1 MIRSTLFVIFQVS
14 RLSLLTCKKIEQHTP
29 KDNIDGLPSLSTLQ
43 IRVIPRGTY
52 FPIITPSNYE
62 EKWLKS
68 HLRSSGINLDNLKNP
83 CSYST
88 AIKES
93 HKLAFYKVNNNND
106 LDTNNPSTCISL
118 FNHLRDERAIGLI
131 FVFRD
136 KDENYEEFYKLVKKL
151 ELFHQNI
158 PWAGFFIAENLFDQF
173 NQWQT
178 VGYFITPDEYLPF
191 ISTIPAK
198 DEFYL
203 ITSSGFVKASN
214 GAEFYSTLINDGDL
228 RTYNELQPLS
238 SPNNYRYARIQIT
251 SRRIWVESVRV
262 YTGTAINSSV
272 IPKVFLYDGL
282 SKECL
287 DVSIISPN
295 IVDYNCPYDF
305 NSNSAAFFVSVYF
318 YFPLPFSVKISEI
331 KPKIFNM
338 AVNTIISNE
347 AGESN
352 VGASGKSSQLQALI
366 DAEDSSLLSITSLIL
381 SSSIK
386 LAEPIEECKIHIS
399 FKMIYMINLILIQVK
414 SLLSYQN
421 DLGVLVEID
430 DNPTPLCNPYES
442 SLPSFN
448 FNWLQLPCTG
458 VGSSIR
464 ITNNQDKFSFEE
476 LEIYVTDSN
485 NPNIYNVEYT
495 DNTGPDLSSYIN
507 IAPKL
512 MIVSHLKDRSHFVWT
527 DQDITTCDNSWNL
540 SENPSII
547 FCHVRKLKVFFIRFK
562 VKEFGSV
569 NFQVVGINGYSISL
583 SENNF
588 NRTYDIDLR
597 NITWITDEIG
607 VKETTKATV
616 CEVEI
621 YGNLLPYE
629 NVNLINNSNWKITSS
644 NQLDSTL
651 KNLTDEDWSTR
662 VCSNVTAYFNSYYQT
677 FPWISIDLDAVYN
690 VSYIFVTLS
699 RVTNLDVTLTDYE
712 IPRNYSEY
720 SLHQVRRVCKL
731 NLEISWSNLITCVKE
746 TRGKFLIFTAK
757 EQQSLQ
763 LCEVS
768 VFGSIYNKDY
778 SLSRLP
784 MIEKP

>member
-1 MIRSTLFVIFQVS
+1 
-14 RLSLLTCKKIEQHTP
+14 
-29 KDNIDGLPSLSTLQ
+29 
-43 IRVIPRGTY
+43 
-52 FPIITPSNYE
+52 
-62 EKWLKS
+62 
-68 HLRSSGINLDNLKNP
+68 
-83 CSYST
+83 
-88 AIKES
+88 
-93 HKLAFYKVNNNND
+93 
-106 LDTNNPSTCISL
+106 
-118 FNHLRDERAIGLI
+118 
-131 FVFRD
+131 
-136 KDENYEEFYKLVKKL
+136 
-151 ELFHQNI
+151 
-158 PWAGFFIAENLFDQF
+158 
-173 NQWQT
+173 
-178 VGYFITPDEYLPF
+178 
-191 ISTIPAK
+191 
-198 DEFYL
+198 
-203 ITSSGFVKASN
+203 
-214 GAEFYSTLINDGDL
+214 
-228 RTYNELQPLS
+228 
-238 SPNNYRYARIQIT
+238 
-251 SRRIWVESVRV
+251 
-262 YTGTAINSSV
+262 
-272 IPKVFLYDGL
+272 
-282 SKECL
+282 
-287 DVSIISPN
+287 
-295 IVDYNCPYDF
+295 
-305 NSNSAAFFVSVYF
+305 
-318 YFPLPFSVKISEI
+318 
-331 KPKIFNM
+331 M

-784 MIEKP
+784 MIEKPNSHFLTRDSIVELLCQFSVISIHVIAFETITEDYSIMAAINNTEEKYTQIFHYKHSDYGDHKNGTKNAFDLSEPFLCRFLWLKSSKDMNITIEIYGHLRHKSNNHSATLYNVLYISIKL